1 MQSHVGTK
9 YFNEEEITMLKSAI
23 TSSLLLILSTQSY
36 ADESADKA
44 VALLKKAAT
53 TLQSAKSLSV
63 RAVATVDEVEPAEDF
78 KLQKT
83 FSIDVKFERPGKL
96 YAQKSG
102 DENQIAY
109 FDGKSFTVIDPI
121 GKRYGQMALEG
132 SVDDLI
138 MKLDELNVQ
147 APLVDLLQSN
157 LMEVAQKNILKAR
170 YIGVSRVAA
179 RNCDHIVFRTA
190 VADWQL
196 WITQDAQGSICKS
209 LITTRG
215 AAQAPQ
221 YEVTF
226 GQWSY
231 NTSIDDNSF
240 VSKIPSGAQQV
251 PLTPGTFRL
260 VL

>member
-1 MQSHVGTK
+1 
-9 YFNEEEITMLKSAI
+9 MLKLAI
-23 TSSLLLILSTQSY
+23 TSSVLLILSTQSY
-36 ADESADKA
+36 ADESSDKA
-44 VALLKKAAT
+44 LALLKKAAT

-63 RAVATVDEVEPAEDF
+63 RAVATVDEIEPIEDF
-78 KLQKT
+78 KLQKH
-83 FSIDVKFERPGKL
+83 FSIDVKFERPSKL

-102 DENQIAY
+102 EENQIAY
-109 FDGKSFTVIDPI
+109 FDGKTFTVIDPI
-121 GKRYGQMALEG
+121 GKRYGQMALDG

-147 APLVDLLQSN
+147 APLVDLLLSN
-157 LMEVAQKNILKAR
+157 LMEVAQKNIQKAK

-179 RNCDHIVFRTA
+179 RNCEHIAFRTP

-196 WITQDAQGSICKS
+196 WVTQDAQGSICKS

-215 AAQAPQ
+215 VAQAPQ

-226 GQWSY
+226 GQWTY
-231 NTSIDDNSF
+231 NTEIEDNSF
-240 VSKIPSGAQQV
+240 VSKIPAGAEQV
-251 PLTPGTFRL
+251 PLTPGSFRL

>member
-1 MQSHVGTK
+1 
-9 YFNEEEITMLKSAI
+9 MLKLAI
-23 TSSLLLILSTQSY
+23 TSSVLLIFSTQSY
-36 ADESADKA
+36 ADESSDKA
-44 VALLKKAAT
+44 IAVFKKAAT

-63 RAVATVDEVEPAEDF
+63 RATATVDEVEPTEDF

-83 FSIDVKFERPGKL
+83 FSIDVKFERPGRL

-102 DENQIAY
+102 EENQIAY
-109 FDGKSFTVIDPI
+109 FDGKTFTVIDPI
-121 GKRYGQMALEG
+121 GKRYGQMGLDG

-147 APLVDLLQSN
+147 APLVDLLLSN
-157 LMEVAQKNILKAR
+157 LMEVAQKHIQKAR
-170 YIGVSRVAA
+170 YIGVSRIAA
-179 RNCDHIVFRTA
+179 RNCEHIVFRTA

-196 WITQDAQGSICKS
+196 WVAQDAQGSICKS

-226 GQWSY
+226 GQWTY
-231 NTSIDDNSF
+231 NTSIEDNSF
-240 VSKIPSGAQQV
+240 VSKIPSGYQQI
-251 PLTPGTFRL
+251 PLTPGSFRL